1 MITTT
6 VAHWRY
12 CDDDG
17 RRPRSLRERE
27 REAWSRG
34 AEEPEFPVE
43 PMTRPPRQAWQA
55 THCRVRVRVSACVC
69 AVCMHGRG
77 VPV

>member
-1 MITTT
+1 MITT

-12 CDDDG
+12 CDDG

-27 REAWSRG
+27 REREVWSRG